1 MWHLTW
7 SLALVWNL
15 IEREPEYDDLDLTF
29 LTNYSWKDEEFPA
42 WLELAPINVTH
53 HHIPATL
60 MRTNLAPVVFSPI
73 LSSEALE
80 QSTPNEAHLSKWE
93 KVIYPTSR
101 QASFPTKKLLSKLPK
116 HCGIIMETPTLNRLE
131 FGEEQLSVVSR
142 IICQFTAVISLLGPR
157 KPQSILPDYFS
168 TSKLQHSRTQCNN

>member
-1 MWHLTW
+1 
-7 SLALVWNL
+7 
-15 IEREPEYDDLDLTF
+15 
-29 LTNYSWKDEEFPA
+29 
-42 WLELAPINVTH
+42 
-53 HHIPATL
+53 

-93 KVIYPTSR
+93 KVIYPISR

-142 IICQFTAVISLLGPR
+142 IICQFTAMVSLLGEV
-157 KPQSILPDYFS
+157 S
-168 TSKLQHSRTQCNN
+168 

>member
-1 MWHLTW
+1 
-7 SLALVWNL
+7 
-15 IEREPEYDDLDLTF
+15 
-29 LTNYSWKDEEFPA
+29 
-42 WLELAPINVTH
+42 
-53 HHIPATL
+53 

-142 IICQFTAVISLLGPR
+142 IICQFTAMVSLLGEV
-157 KPQSILPDYFS
+157 S
-168 TSKLQHSRTQCNN
+168 